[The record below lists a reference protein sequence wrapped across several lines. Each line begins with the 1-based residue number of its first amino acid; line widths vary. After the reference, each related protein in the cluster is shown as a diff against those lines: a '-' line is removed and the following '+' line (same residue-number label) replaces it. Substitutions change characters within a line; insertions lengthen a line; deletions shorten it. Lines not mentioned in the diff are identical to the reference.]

1 MKSKLLMLAAGL
13 ALTVGA
19 SSTALLHF
27 GLSRSVPAADATV
40 ASPAEV
46 RLWFTEAAADN
57 SVGIRLVDAA
67 GAALETG
74 EVVHDAQD
82 AKVYSVAV
90 SRRLA
95 AGRYTVSWRGI
106 GADGHTVQGNYAFTV
121 SAE

>member
-13 ALTVGA
+13 LLTVGA
-19 SSTALLHF
+19 ASAEFLHF

-40 ASPAEV
+40 SSPAEV
-46 RLWFTEAAADN
+46 RLWFTEAAAEG
-57 SVGIRLVDAA
+57 SVGIRLVDPA
-67 GAALETG
+67 GVGVETA

-90 SRRLA
+90 GRRLA
-95 AGRYTVSWRGI
+95 AGRYTVAWRGI
-106 GADGHTVQGNYAFTV
+106 GDDGHTVQGNFAFTV